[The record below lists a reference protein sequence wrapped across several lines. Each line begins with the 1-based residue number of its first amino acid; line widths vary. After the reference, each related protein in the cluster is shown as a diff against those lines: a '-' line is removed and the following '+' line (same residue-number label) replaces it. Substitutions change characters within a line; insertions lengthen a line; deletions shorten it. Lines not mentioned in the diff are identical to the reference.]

1 MFHGKIHYR
10 WWFSVVMLNC
20 QRVVNQGVDYYWTL
34 GGWDYQPKKSMVFA
48 QSKPALLPKKS
59 PVPPRNIFR
68 YEIQTTHWSHVRV
81 SEVMQIPSRLHGC
94 FNTKIFG
101 HPWLGWWLGVPPRL
115 RKPLF
120 FFPRMQKFLS
130 PLFLLWAPSGH
141 VELLEIQQWPTCL
154 IETSICKWE
163 CSLPANFFVFHITK
177 FVGNMSILYSWTI

>member
-1 MFHGKIHYR
+1 MVI
-10 WWFSVVMLNC
+10 FSSYVQLPEGSKPGGRLLLNIRRMGLPT
-20 QRVVNQGVDYYWTL
+20 Q
-34 GGWDYQPKKSMVFA
+34 KKNMVFA
-48 QSKPALLPKKS
+48 QS
-59 PVPPRNIFR
+59 
-68 YEIQTTHWSHVRV
+68 RV

-101 HPWLGWWLGVPPRL
+101 HPWLGWSLGVPPL
-115 RKPLF
+115 ISETSV

-163 CSLPANFFVFHITK
+163 CSLPANFFCVSHHQVCGQHVHLIK
-177 FVGNMSILYSWTI
+177 LNNIKNVVGPRNKSL